1 MQTVIPDGSAEFT
14 RKMGML
20 VKKDNLGF
28 GLRSWRY
35 VTLIGNKIIKKL
47 WIEEGF
53 GDNTSGDNYGESSPE
68 NVLKGLKQL

>member
-1 MQTVIPDGSAEFT
+1 
-14 RKMGML
+14 MGML

-35 VTLIGNKIIKKL
+35 TVLIDNKIIKKL

-53 GDNTSGDNYGESSPE
+53 GDNTKGDSYGKSSPE
-68 NVLKGLKQL
+68 NIIKDLKQL

>member
-1 MQTVIPDGSAEFT
+1 
-14 RKMGML
+14 ML

-35 VTLIGNKIIKKL
+35 AKLIDNKIIKKL

-53 GDNTSGDNYGESSPE
+53 GDNTSEDSHGKSSHE
-68 NVLKGLKQL
+68 NILKDLKKL